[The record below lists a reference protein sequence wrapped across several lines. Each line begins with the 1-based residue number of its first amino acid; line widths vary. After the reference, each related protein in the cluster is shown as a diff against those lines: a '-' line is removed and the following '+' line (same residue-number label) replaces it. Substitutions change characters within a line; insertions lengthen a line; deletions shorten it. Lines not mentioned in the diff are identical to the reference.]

1 VSKSGADIFPIKL
14 TAGTNYKV
22 PSNILK
28 TRETICFRTIGSLKR
43 ERQTK
48 WCLYIDSYSMLSA
61 EVRAELMVSIYRLL
75 LYETVKTMPRARKN
89 FCFDQYEEQ
98 PKAVNDSSESGQ
110 NSIIIVIAL
119 SLSTLIFVLTTQT
132 YCHIPNVPN
141 VTKTGG
147 NANER
152 CTFPTQ
158 GFSQR
163 GGSTRKFP
171 GPSFRQLLKQTS

>member
-132 YCHIPNVPN
+132 IQMFQMSRKLEGMP
-141 VTKTGG
+141 TKDAPFQHKGSHKEVAAPENSLDQVFG
-147 NANER
+147 N
-152 CTFPTQ
+152 F
-158 GFSQR
+158 
-163 GGSTRKFP
+163 
-171 GPSFRQLLKQTS
+171 

>member
-1 VSKSGADIFPIKL
+1 LCINKLRYNNVERVFIYVNKLKLRRLILHLGSIFPKH
-14 TAGTNYKV
+14 A
-22 PSNILK
+22 
-28 TRETICFRTIGSLKR
+28 
-43 ERQTK
+43 
-48 WCLYIDSYSMLSA
+48 A
-61 EVRAELMVSIYRLL
+61 
-75 LYETVKTMPRARKN
+75 
-89 FCFDQYEEQ
+89 Q
-98 PKAVNDSSESGQ
+98 PKAMRLEGVGAELGARFFC
-110 NSIIIVIAL
+110 IIVIAL